1 MSQKN
6 TGGASRL
13 VVIGFFYKVSYMF
26 RLHALNRKQCEIL
39 GNASLSH
46 PGAWKF
52 CQKVDEEPPPLTD
65 AREGL
70 KTFVAKSLRKKLGA
84 QLLMRAACRTYM
96 YTLSPRSKMQ
106 NRLYEI
112 VIQVF
117 TQTKCNYTEHV

>member
-1 MSQKN
+1 MSKKN

-13 VVIGFFYKVSYMF
+13 VVIGFYKVSYMF
-26 RLHALNRKQCEIL
+26 RPHALNRKQCEIL

-96 YTLSPRSKMQ
+96 YTLSPPERNIK
-106 NRLYEI
+106 
-112 VIQVF
+112 
-117 TQTKCNYTEHV
+117 

>member
-1 MSQKN
+1 MLFLFVAQLAPSLLFSF
-6 TGGASRL
+6 AAPFPDPRYPSRL
-13 VVIGFFYKVSYMF
+13 VVIGFYKVSYMF
-26 RLHALNRKQCEIL
+26 RPHALNRKQCEIL

-96 YTLSPRSKMQ
+96 YTLSPPEQ
-106 NRLYEI
+106 N
-112 VIQVF
+112 V
-117 TQTKCNYTEHV
+117 K

>member
-13 VVIGFFYKVSYMF
+13 VVIGFYKVSYMF
-26 RLHALNRKQCEIL
+26 RPHALNRKQCEIL

-84 QLLMRAACRTYM
+84 QLLMRAACRKIYVVK
-96 YTLSPRSKMQ
+96 YPPPLRSK
-106 NRLYEI
+106 I
-112 VIQVF
+112 VI
-117 TQTKCNYTEHV
+117 

>member
-13 VVIGFFYKVSYMF
+13 VVIGFYKVSYMF
-26 RLHALNRKQCEIL
+26 RPHALNRKQCEIL

-106 NRLYEI
+106 NRFYEL

-117 TQTKCNYTEHV
+117 TQTKCNYSQNV

>member
-1 MSQKN
+1 
-6 TGGASRL
+6 
-13 VVIGFFYKVSYMF
+13 MF
-26 RLHALNRKQCEIL
+26 RPHALNRKQCEIL

-96 YTLSPRSKMQ
+96 YTLSPPGKMQ

-117 TQTKCNYTEHV
+117 TQTKCNYSQNV

>member
-13 VVIGFFYKVSYMF
+13 VVIGFYKVSYMF
-26 RLHALNRKQCEIL
+26 RPHALNRKQCEIL

-70 KTFVAKSLRKKLGA
+70 KTFVAKSLRKELGA
-84 QLLMRAACRTYM
+84 QLLMHAACRTYM
-96 YTLSPRSKMQ
+96 YTLSPRSKLQ
-106 NRLYEI
+106 NRLHEI

-117 TQTKCNYTEHV
+117 TQTKCNYSQNF